1 MSMSTASTQIWDQLN
16 VFVKGI
22 RNKLFAKMKKSTFAS
37 LLVASTILYSC
48 NHIIYRP
55 LYIIN
60 HSVINTDTFKM
71 PDKYNSIPFQK
82 VKKFRGS
89 CNNVV
94 QVCQQVDAYL
104 GKDKKDTYWPDN
116 MYTAKLINDSIWE
129 IEVDYVTRYT
139 KKGTIY
145 GGGALFYIRKNDGKI
160 LYLGLSK

>member
-1 MSMSTASTQIWDQLN
+1 MFLSKEYETNYLQ
-16 VFVKGI
+16 
-22 RNKLFAKMKKSTFAS
+22 KMKKSTFAS

-116 MYTAKLINDSIWE
+116 MYTAKLINDSI
-129 IEVDYVTRYT
+129 
-139 KKGTIY
+139 
-145 GGGALFYIRKNDGKI
+145 
-160 LYLGLSK
+160 